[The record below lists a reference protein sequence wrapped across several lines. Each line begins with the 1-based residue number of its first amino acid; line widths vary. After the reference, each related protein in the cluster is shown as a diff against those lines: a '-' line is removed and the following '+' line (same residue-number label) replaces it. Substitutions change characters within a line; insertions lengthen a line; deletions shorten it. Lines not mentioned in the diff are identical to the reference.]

1 MNRTNLRLTLIAL
14 NAVACLASNAQLLT
28 NMGKEWRVKESWRAH
43 ALFNQ
48 LDLSP
53 IEKAFTMGEVDMLWA
68 YHGLAEMQQF
78 GRPRADTPEEI
89 SRAQFTEQERNAL
102 NLEIQ
107 ELAMER
113 LRQLPGLAR
122 YLGDRIE
129 KSASEKGWNDSR
141 RIWLSILGRVGGE
154 ESIVELGRFIFDDRN
169 PDYTPP
175 LDSGPVYPIGIPSA
189 IQYSATSALNGALR
203 GKHTIADEIK
213 DKTYGMNPNWFK
225 MIHHWWLHSE
235 EAAPYRRKL
244 ADAGVVLPPGY
255 PPMKELQG
263 ARTTI
268 APATAKPLQAEQTQ
282 PGANQDQAPAPVPPP
297 VVVTEDPV
305 KPWMLVVALV
315 AGILIS
321 VLMAVRRGLI
331 GKPRRE

>member
-48 LDLSP
+48 HDLSP

-113 LRQLPGLAR
+113 LRQLPGAAR

-129 KSASEKGWNDSR
+129 EAASQKGMDLSR
-141 RIWLSILGRVGGE
+141 HSWLSALARIGSE
-154 ESIVELGRFIFDDRN
+154 ECIVELGRFIFDDRD
-169 PDYTPP
+169 PDYRPP
-175 LDSGPVYPIGIPSA
+175 LDSKPGNPGGSRVYA
-189 IQYSATSALNGALR
+189 
-203 GKHTIADEIK
+203 
-213 DKTYGMNPNWFK
+213 
-225 MIHHWWLHSE
+225 
-235 EAAPYRRKL
+235 
-244 ADAGVVLPPGY
+244 
-255 PPMKELQG
+255 
-263 ARTTI
+263 
-268 APATAKPLQAEQTQ
+268 
-282 PGANQDQAPAPVPPP
+282 
-297 VVVTEDPV
+297 
-305 KPWMLVVALV
+305 
-315 AGILIS
+315 
-321 VLMAVRRGLI
+321 
-331 GKPRRE
+331 